1 MDWFKQNI
9 AEADVVYTS
18 QVWLAGPLY
27 GFKGS
32 RQSQCDV
39 KFNLIKNIQALRL
52 QVRQYT
58 FHQYVQKRFI
68 TINHVVHI
76 MIMKVENGQRRKRI
90 CCPWRW

>member
-9 AEADVVYTS
+9 AEVDVVYTS

-39 KFNLIKNIQALRL
+39 KFNLIKNIQALNFK
-52 QVRQYT
+52 T
-58 FHQYVQKRFI
+58 PSAPI
-68 TINHVVHI
+68 HVLSI
-76 MIMKVENGQRRKRI
+76 CTNMIHHN
-90 CCPWRW
+90 

>member
-9 AEADVVYTS
+9 EEADVVYTS

-39 KFNLIKNIQALRL
+39 KFNLIKNIQALKL

-58 FHQYVQKRFI
+58 FHQYVQKI
-68 TINHVVHI
+68 IYLN
-76 MIMKVENGQRRKRI
+76 
-90 CCPWRW
+90 